1 MLVTWSTM
9 HPLSPPMVP
18 KVNYGVNPFY
28 LKSTVNATVN
38 HFQYDFGEQWIYRV
52 ALPNLQYKTT
62 YYYQVGSPEGW
73 STTYNFTTF
82 PQGNNFSYTIA
93 IYGDF
98 GLKNDVSLA
107 YLKQAAVNNQ
117 FDIVFHIGDFAYDL
131 DKENGQIGD
140 QWLRAVQDI
149 TATKPYMVLA
159 GNHEVNDLQ
168 NFTHYRNRFTV
179 PINNPYNDTQF
190 YSFNLGPVHYT
201 ALSSEY
207 VCFAFLYGE
216 QLAINQYNWISQ
228 DLQQAKNN
236 RANQPWI
243 IAAMHRPIYWP
254 YPSSVSLDDG
264 DIVENYTLWI
274 LKDGNDKMPGLE
286 KLYIDSE
293 VDMLFA
299 GHVHGYERNYPI
311 ANGTVYKDG
320 PNPYHNAK
328 APIHITTGSAGN
340 QEGQDTTDYNCPPSP
355 SSAQRSLKYG
365 YTLLH
370 VYNATHMHMEQI
382 SVADNGKV
390 IDDIWII
397 KD

>member
-28 LKSTVNATVN
+28 LKSTENATVD
-38 HFQYDFGEQWIYRV
+38 HFTYEFGEQWIYRAV
-52 ALPNLQYKTT
+52 LPNLQYKTT
-62 YYYQVGSPEGW
+62 YYYQVGSPEG
-73 STTYNFTTF
+73 
-82 PQGNNFSYTIA
+82 
-93 IYGDF
+93 
-98 GLKNDVSLA
+98 
-107 YLKQAAVNNQ
+107 
-117 FDIVFHIGDFAYDL
+117 DFAYDL
-131 DKENGQIGD
+131 DTDNGQVGD
-140 QWLRAVQDI
+140 EWLRAVQDI

-159 GNHEVNDLQ
+159 GNHEINGLQ

-207 VCFAFLYGE
+207 VCLTFLYGE

-228 DLQQAKNN
+228 DLQQAKAN

-243 IAAMHRPIYWP
+243 IAGMHRPIYWP
-254 YPSSVSLDDG
+254 YPSSVSLDG
-264 DIVENYTLWI
+264 DFVENYTMWI

-286 KLYIDSE
+286 KLFIDSE

-340 QEGQDTTDYNCPPSP
+340 EEGQDTTDYNCPPSP
-355 SSAQRSLKYG
+355 SSAQRSLKFG

-382 SVADNGKV
+382 SVADNGEV